1 LPRFDSGNHAKELKI
16 GFSGH
21 TTKAVPAVM
30 AIFQRN
36 WRGILAERLEALVQI
51 GGGGDFGRDR
61 CVDPDTDQA
70 ANAACQIS

>member
-1 LPRFDSGNHAKELKI
+1 VVIAEVANEPGTRLGPLMLGPADTGPLPYLWIPLGSR
-16 GFSGH
+16 
-21 TTKAVPAVM
+21 
-30 AIFQRN
+30 
-36 WRGILAERLEALVQI
+36 ALVQI